1 LLAGAHPSLVYSARR
16 IGDHDSLPFN
26 LGQHS
31 FVDTLAE
38 VPQSTLS
45 GVARV
50 LDHAGRLNAKTAE
63 ELVKTAKEKK
73 ASFISSVIGAGAVA
87 PSDLAHTLSAA
98 LALPLLD
105 LAAVD
110 VQKLPKNVVDLKL
123 AAQYQIV
130 VLGKRGNRLFIGG
143 ADPTDQEA
151 VERIKFATQLSPE
164 WVIVEHDK
172 LAKLLEATGASA
184 SEALESMASGD
195 FEFDVTDDVTAPQE
209 AEAATDVE
217 DAPVV
222 RFLQKMLI
230 DAINAR
236 ASDLHFEPYEYH
248 YRVRFRI
255 DGELREIT
263 QPPIAIKDKLA
274 SRIKVISRLDIAE
287 KRVPQDGRMK
297 LKFGS
302 KAIDFRVSTLPTLF
316 GEKIVIRILDPS
328 SAKLGIEALGYE
340 KIEKDRLLKAI
351 VRPYGMVLVTGPT
364 GSGKTVSLYTCLNI
378 LNQPGVNIAT
388 VEDPA
393 EINLPGINQVNVNDK
408 AGLNFAVALKS
419 FLRQDPDIIMVGEI
433 RDLETADI
441 AIKAAQ
447 TGHMVMSTLHT
458 NDAPTTLTRLLNM
471 GVAPFNIASAVLL
484 ITAQRLARKLCENCK
499 APADYPR
506 EAMLKAGFA
515 ETDLDGSW
523 KPYRAVGCSACSN
536 GYKGRVGIYQVMPI
550 SEEIQ
555 RLILAEGT
563 AIDLAA
569 QAQREGV
576 RDLRQSGLIKVR
588 AGATT
593 LDEVIS
599 VTNE

>member
-1 LLAGAHPSLVYSARR
+1 M
-16 IGDHDSLPFN
+16 
-26 LGQHS
+26 
-31 FVDTLAE
+31 DTLADA
-38 VPQSTLS
+38 PHSALS

-50 LDHAGRLNAKTAE
+50 LVHAGKLNAKAAE
-63 ELVKTAKEKK
+63 ELVR
-73 ASFISSVIGAGAVA
+73 ASRDKRTSFVSSVIAAGSVSSA
-87 PSDLAHTLSAA
+87 DLAHTLSTA

-105 LAAVD
+105 LTAID
-110 VQKLPKNVVDLKL
+110 STKLPKNVIEAKL
-123 AAQYQIV
+123 ASQYQVV

-151 VERIKFATQLSPE
+151 AERIKFATQLSPE

-172 LAKLLEATGASA
+172 LSKLLETTGASA
-184 SEALESMASGD
+184 NEAMESLASGD
-195 FEFDVTDDVTAPQE
+195 FEFDVTDDVTTKPDE
-209 AEAATDVE
+209 SEAASDVE

-230 DAINAR
+230 DAINLR

-248 YRVRFRI
+248 YRVRFRV

-263 QPPIAIKDKLA
+263 QPPLAIKDKLSA
-274 SRIKVISRLDIAE
+274 RIKVISRLDIAE

-297 LKFGS
+297 LKFGN

-328 SAKLGIEALGYE
+328 SAKVGIEALGYE
-340 KIEKDRLLKAI
+340 KIEKERLMKAI
-351 VRPYGMVLVTGPT
+351 QRPYGMVLVTGPT

-393 EINLPGINQVNVNDK
+393 EINLPGVNQVNVNDR
-408 AGLNFAVALKS
+408 AGLTFAVALKS

-441 AIKAAQ
+441 ALKAAQ

-458 NDAPTTLTRLLNM
+458 NDAPTTLTRLANM
-471 GVAPFNIASAVLL
+471 GVAAFNIAASVLL

-499 APADYPR
+499 VPADYPR
-506 EAMLKAGFA
+506 EAMLKAGFKP
-515 ETDLDGSW
+515 EDLDGNW
-523 KPYRAVGCSACSN
+523 KPFRAVGCSMCNN

-550 SEEIQ
+550 TEEIQ
-555 RLILAEGT
+555 KIILGSGSAMDIAE
-563 AIDLAA
+563 

-576 RDLRQSGLIKVR
+576 RDLRQSGLLKVR
-588 AGATT
+588 SGMTT
-593 LDEVIS
+593 LEELIS

>member
-1 LLAGAHPSLVYSARR
+1 M
-16 IGDHDSLPFN
+16 
-26 LGQHS
+26 
-31 FVDTLAE
+31 DTLAE
-38 VPQSTLS
+38 APQSALS

-50 LDHAGRLNAKTAE
+50 LVHAGKLNAKTAE
-63 ELVKTAKEKK
+63 DLVRSAKEKRS
-73 ASFISSVIGAGAVA
+73 SFIASVIAAGAVS
-87 PSDLAHTLSAA
+87 PSDLAHTLSVA

-105 LAAVD
+105 LASIDPQRLPRNVID
-110 VQKLPKNVVDLKL
+110 GKLT
-123 AAQYQIV
+123 AQYQVV

-172 LAKLLEATGASA
+172 LSRMLESSGISA
-184 SEALESMASGD
+184 SETLESMASGD
-195 FEFDVTDDVTAPQE
+195 FEFDVTDDVTSPQE
-209 AEAATDVE
+209 SNEAASDVE

-263 QPPIAIKDKLA
+263 QPPIAIKDKLS

-297 LKFGS
+297 LKFGN
-302 KAIDFRVSTLPTLF
+302 KAIDFRVSTLPTMF
-316 GEKIVIRILDPS
+316 GEKIVVRILDPS
-328 SAKLGIEALGYE
+328 SAKVGIEALGYE
-340 KIEKDRLLKAI
+340 KIEKDRLLKI
-351 VRPYGMVLVTGPT
+351 IQRPYGMVLVTGPT

-378 LNQPGVNIAT
+378 LNQPGVNICT

-393 EINLPGINQVNVNDK
+393 EINLPGVNQVNVNDK
-408 AGLNFAVALKS
+408 AGLTFAAALKS
-419 FLRQDPDIIMVGEI
+419 FLRQDPDVIMVGEI

-471 GVAPFNIASAVLL
+471 GVAPFNIASSVLL

-499 APADYPR
+499 TQAEYPR
-506 EAMLKAGFA
+506 DAMLKAGFKD
-515 ETDLDGSW
+515 TDFDGSW
-523 KPYRAVGCSACSN
+523 KPYRAVGCSSCSN

-550 SEEIQ
+550 SEEMQ

-563 AIDLAA
+563 AMDIAK
-569 QAQREGV
+569 QAQIEGV
-576 RDLRQSGLIKVR
+576 RDLRQSALIKVR
-588 AGATT
+588 AGVTT
-593 LDEVIS
+593 LEEVIS

>member
-1 LLAGAHPSLVYSARR
+1 M
-16 IGDHDSLPFN
+16 
-26 LGQHS
+26 
-31 FVDTLAE
+31 DTLAE
-38 VPQSTLS
+38 APQSALS

-50 LDHAGRLNAKTAE
+50 LVHAGRLNAKTAE
-63 ELVKTAKEKK
+63 DLVKSSREKK
-73 ASFISSVIGAGAVA
+73 TSFISSVIAAGAVA
-87 PSDLAHTLSAA
+87 PSDLAHTLSTA

-105 LAAVD
+105 LSAID
-110 VQKLPKNVVDLKL
+110 VQKLPKNVVDAKL
-123 AAQYQIV
+123 SLQYQVV

-172 LAKLLEATGASA
+172 LGKLLEATGASA
-184 SEALESMASGD
+184 AEALESLSSGD

-209 AEAATDVE
+209 SEAPSDVE

-248 YRVRFRI
+248 YRVRFRV

-297 LKFGS
+297 LKFGN

-328 SAKLGIEALGYE
+328 SAKLGIDALGYE
-340 KIEKDRLLKAI
+340 KIEKDRLMKAI
-351 VRPYGMVLVTGPT
+351 QRPYGMVLVTGPT

-378 LNQPGVNIAT
+378 LNQPGVNIST

-408 AGLNFAVALKS
+408 AGLTFAAALKS
-419 FLRQDPDIIMVGEI
+419 FLRQDPDVIMVGEI

-499 APADYPR
+499 TPADYPR
-506 EAMLKAGFA
+506 EAMLKAGFK

-550 SEEIQ
+550 TEEIQ

-563 AIDLAA
+563 AMDLAA

-593 LDEVIS
+593 LEEVIS

>member
-1 LLAGAHPSLVYSARR
+1 M
-16 IGDHDSLPFN
+16 
-26 LGQHS
+26 
-31 FVDTLAE
+31 DTLAE
-38 VPQSTLS
+38 APQSALS

-50 LDHAGRLNAKTAE
+50 LVHAGKLNAKTAE
-63 ELVKTAKEKK
+63 ELVRSAKDKRT
-73 ASFISSVIGAGAVA
+73 SFIASVIAAGAVSPA
-87 PSDLAHTLSAA
+87 DLAHTLSNA
-98 LALPLLD
+98 LALPLFD
-105 LAAVD
+105 LASAD
-110 VQKLPKNVVDLKL
+110 LQRLPRNVIDAKL

-130 VLGKRGNRLFIGG
+130 VLGKRGSRLFIGG

-151 VERIKFATQLSPE
+151 VERIKFATQLAPE

-172 LAKLLEATGASA
+172 LSKILEGTGSSAT
-184 SEALESMASGD
+184 EALESMASGD

-209 AEAATDVE
+209 AAESATDVE

-248 YRVRFRI
+248 YRVRFRV

-340 KIEKDRLLKAI
+340 KIEKDRLLKVIA
-351 VRPYGMVLVTGPT
+351 RPYGMVLVTGPT

-378 LNQPGVNIAT
+378 LNQPGVNIST

-408 AGLNFAVALKS
+408 AGMSFAVALKS
-419 FLRQDPDIIMVGEI
+419 FLRQDPDVIMVGEI

-471 GVAPFNIASAVLL
+471 GVAPFNIASSVLL

-499 APADYPR
+499 TLADYPR
-506 EAMLKAGFA
+506 EAMLKAGFK
-515 ETDLDGSW
+515 ESDLDGTW
-523 KPYRAVGCSACSN
+523 KPYRSVGCSSCNN

-563 AIDLAA
+563 SMDLAA
-569 QAQREGV
+569 QAQRENV
-576 RDLRQSGLIKVR
+576 RDLRQSGLVKVR
-588 AGATT
+588 VGVTT
-593 LDEVIS
+593 LEEVIS